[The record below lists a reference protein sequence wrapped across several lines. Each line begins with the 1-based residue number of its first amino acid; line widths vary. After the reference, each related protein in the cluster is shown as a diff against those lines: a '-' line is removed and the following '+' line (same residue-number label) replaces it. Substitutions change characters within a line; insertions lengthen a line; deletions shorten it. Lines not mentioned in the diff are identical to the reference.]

1 MKANAVRMS
10 DEWNEGEVKS
20 FLVVHPLD
28 DAPEVKVSTTSLGPM
43 RMTASAKLSLMA
55 LRGYLLLMTIL
66 LLYHVLDLGGLFK
79 HLK

>member
-1 MKANAVRMS
+1 METNTVHMT
-10 DEWNEGEVKS
+10 DEQNEKQAKS

>member
-1 MKANAVRMS
+1 MEANTVQMT
-10 DEWNEGEVKS
+10 DERKKKEAKS

-28 DAPEVKVSTTSLGPM
+28 DAPEVKVSTTSFGPM
-43 RMTASAKLSLMA
+43 RMTASVKLSLMV
-55 LRGYLLLMTIL
+55 LRGYLFSMTIL

>member
-1 MKANAVRMS
+1 MKANTVRMT
-10 DEWNEGEVKS
+10 DEWNEDES

-28 DAPEVKVSTTSLGPM
+28 DAPEAKVKTTRLSPL
-43 RMTASAKLSLMA
+43 RMTASVKLSLMA

>member
-1 MKANAVRMS
+1 MEANTVHMTDGR
-10 DEWNEGEVKS
+10 NEKGTKS

-43 RMTASAKLSLMA
+43 RMTASVKLSLMA

-66 LLYHVLDLGGLFK
+66 LLYHVLDLRGLFK
-79 HLK
+79 PLK